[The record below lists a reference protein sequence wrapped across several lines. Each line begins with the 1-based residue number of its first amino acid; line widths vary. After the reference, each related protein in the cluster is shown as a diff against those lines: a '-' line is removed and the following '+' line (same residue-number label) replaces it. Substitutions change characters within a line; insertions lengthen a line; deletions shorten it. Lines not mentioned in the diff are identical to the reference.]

1 MLQTDCG
8 FSCPQNSRGRW
19 PGGVVDIKYP
29 VAVGRLLFSASG
41 VKEEEGCASAGAQ
54 LSRSYTIHSHNITP
68 CTCISFTLK
77 KSSSMPA
84 RSMASPSGSA
94 LMKSS
99 KVKSPSMGVVLGAA
113 LGWGGRTIM

>member
-1 MLQTDCG
+1 M
-8 FSCPQNSRGRW
+8 
-19 PGGVVDIKYP
+19 VDIKYP

-41 VKEEEGCASAGAQ
+41 VKAEDGCVSAGAQ
-54 LSRSYTIHSHNITP
+54 LSRSYNIFTHYINIRAL
-68 CTCISFTLK
+68 CTSLTLK

-84 RSMASPSGSA
+84 RSIASPSGSA